1 MVISTLI
8 DIEVVFRK
16 NTNIKKKIMID
27 SKNININILN
37 RKILEVCEIFPKLS
51 GLNRLSPKNLM
62 KKTENGE
69 VSIKEEVNFLKS
81 KDVILFDLSFYEIWL
96 DIQMTLKCDDII
108 VKKIKFE
115 LKVTLDKEK
124 NYLDNILIKLGFK
137 YFDIIND
144 NDDFYI
150 FNDLMIE
157 NFNSGLIEGNK
168 LNFNFENDELK
179 CTLIFVNFTDYIYKL
194 LIKENFKIHSSNMKD
209 SIQSEKIN
217 RKETM
222 KKYFN
227 DYFNSYFLKE
237 KTDDIAKFN
246 RIIFTYNTKD
256 SIIFLD
262 DLNSSMIIDRNSFF
276 ILNSDN
282 KNNNLFSNGSFVSN
296 FQQNRTSFK
305 YPLSEYNDFFLN
317 EKKESFTNKK
327 NNNEKYNKY
336 KKDIEFLKEIEND
349 YFIMIRKLSKYS
361 LSNGNIDFFKLPD
374 TKNLVE
380 INNNQEE
387 TFEIQNNYIHHIS
400 IFDFNERLFLLRKLK
415 DLGIFLF
422 IVLIIIFIYY
432 NLFSK

>member
-1 MVISTLI
+1 
-8 DIEVVFRK
+8 
-16 NTNIKKKIMID
+16 
-27 SKNININILN
+27 
-37 RKILEVCEIFPKLS
+37 
-51 GLNRLSPKNLM
+51 
-62 KKTENGE
+62 
-69 VSIKEEVNFLKS
+69 
-81 KDVILFDLSFYEIWL
+81 
-96 DIQMTLKCDDII
+96 
-108 VKKIKFE
+108 
-115 LKVTLDKEK
+115 
-124 NYLDNILIKLGFK
+124 
-137 YFDIIND
+137 
-144 NDDFYI
+144 
-150 FNDLMIE
+150 
-157 NFNSGLIEGNK
+157 
-168 LNFNFENDELK
+168 
-179 CTLIFVNFTDYIYKL
+179 
-194 LIKENFKIHSSNMKD
+194 
-209 SIQSEKIN
+209 
-217 RKETM
+217 M

-256 SIIFLD
+256 SIILLD

>member
-256 SIIFLD
+256 SIILLD

-282 KNNNLFSNGSFVSN
+282 KNNNLFSNGSFASN

-317 EKKESFTNKK
+317 EKKEYFTNKK

>member
-222 KKYFN
+222 KVYFN

-256 SIIFLD
+256 SIILLD

-282 KNNNLFSNGSFVSN
+282 KNNNLFSNGSFASN

>member
-256 SIIFLD
+256 SIILLD

-282 KNNNLFSNGSFVSN
+282 KNNNLFSNVSFASN

>member
-282 KNNNLFSNGSFVSN
+282 KNNNLFSNGSFASN

-305 YPLSEYNDFFLN
+305 YPLSEYNDFCLN

>member
-256 SIIFLD
+256 SIILLD

>member
-282 KNNNLFSNGSFVSN
+282 KNNNLFSNGSFASN

>member
-1 MVISTLI
+1 
-8 DIEVVFRK
+8 
-16 NTNIKKKIMID
+16 
-27 SKNININILN
+27 
-37 RKILEVCEIFPKLS
+37 
-51 GLNRLSPKNLM
+51 M

-256 SIIFLD
+256 SIILLD

-282 KNNNLFSNGSFVSN
+282 KNNNLFSNGSFASN

>member
-276 ILNSDN
+276 ILNSEN

>member
-1 MVISTLI
+1 
-8 DIEVVFRK
+8 
-16 NTNIKKKIMID
+16 MID

-256 SIIFLD
+256 SIILLD

-282 KNNNLFSNGSFVSN
+282 KNNNLFSNGSFASN

>member
-256 SIIFLD
+256 SIILLD

-282 KNNNLFSNGSFVSN
+282 KNNNLFSNGSFASN

-317 EKKESFTNKK
+317 EKKESFINKK

>member
-305 YPLSEYNDFFLN
+305 YPLSEYNDFCLN

>member
-256 SIIFLD
+256 SIILLD

-282 KNNNLFSNGSFVSN
+282 KNNNLFSNGSFASN

>member
-51 GLNRLSPKNLM
+51 GLNRFSPKNLM

-256 SIIFLD
+256 SIILLD

-282 KNNNLFSNGSFVSN
+282 KNNNLFSNGSFASN